1 MFAEPQAIVG
11 RAEELR
17 NLGEF
22 LDGIE
27 AGPIG
32 LVLEGELGIGKTAL
46 WKAGLATAGDRSY
59 RVLVCRPIES
69 ETRLAYAGL
78 GDLLADVP
86 EEALGDLPGPQR
98 QALEVALL
106 RKEPEGSRRSGQW
119 RWERWGCSV
128 RSPSN
133 RRSSSASMTCSGS
146 IRSRRMC
153 LRSFA
158 ASEGGA
164 DRCARHAALGASRCG
179 CRRSRAGLGGR
190 LSGPGTAGSR
200 RPRWIVC
207 WSHVSMRAC
216 RSDRWSA
223 FTIDPA
229 VTPSS
234 RSRSAGRCSS
244 ARISPIP
251 TTSRSPRAC
260 TSSFATGSR
269 FCLEQLARQRRS
281 RRRCCGQPWS

>member
-106 RKEPEGSRRSGQW
+106 RKEP
-119 RWERWGCSV
+119 
-128 RSPSN
+128 
-133 RRSSSASMTCSGS
+133 
-146 IRSRRMC
+146 
-153 LRSFA
+153 
-158 ASEGGA
+158 GGA
-164 DRCARHAALGASRCG
+164 AVAAGSGDGNAGGVPCD
-179 CRRSRAGLGGR
+179 CRRIA
-190 LSGPGTAGSR
+190 
-200 RPRWIVC
+200 
-207 WSHVSMRAC
+207 
-216 RSDRWSA
+216 D
-223 FTIDPA
+223 
-229 VTPSS
+229 
-234 RSRSAGRCSS
+234 
-244 ARISPIP
+244 
-251 TTSRSPRAC
+251 
-260 TSSFATGSR
+260 
-269 FCLEQLARQRRS
+269 
-281 RRRCCGQPWS
+281 RRRHR